1 MLCLGPRDR
10 PFFFPSRPRNLIM
23 TTEQPTQDNKLI
35 WAGRILSALP
45 VFALLGSGVMKISQS
60 PQVIENFA
68 KFGYQPEKLAPIGIV
83 ELLCTILYLIP
94 QTSVLGAILLTGY
107 LGGATATHV
116 RISDAFLAPVL
127 IGMMVWGGLF
137 LRDPR
142 IRALIPLRR

>member
-1 MLCLGPRDR
+1 
-10 PFFFPSRPRNLIM
+10 M

-45 VFALLGSGVMKISQS
+45 VLALLGSGVMKISQS
-60 PQVIENFA
+60 PQVLEGFT
-68 KFGYQPEKLAPIGIV
+68 KFGYQPSQIAPIGVLEI
-83 ELLCTILYLIP
+83 LCTIVYLIP

>member
-1 MLCLGPRDR
+1 
-10 PFFFPSRPRNLIM
+10 M